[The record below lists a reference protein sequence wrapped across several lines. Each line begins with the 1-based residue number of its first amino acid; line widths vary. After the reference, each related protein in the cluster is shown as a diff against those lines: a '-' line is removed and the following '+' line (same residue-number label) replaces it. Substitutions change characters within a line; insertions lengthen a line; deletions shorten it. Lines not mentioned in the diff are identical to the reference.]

1 LLPPVMS
8 TILPASPKSMRFTP
22 FEADGRFDDAW
33 NRYRDTIADAGKCV
47 RFRKTR

>member
-1 LLPPVMS
+1 MS

-22 FEADGRFDDAW
+22 FEADGRFDGQFDDAW

-47 RFRKTR
+47 RFRKAR